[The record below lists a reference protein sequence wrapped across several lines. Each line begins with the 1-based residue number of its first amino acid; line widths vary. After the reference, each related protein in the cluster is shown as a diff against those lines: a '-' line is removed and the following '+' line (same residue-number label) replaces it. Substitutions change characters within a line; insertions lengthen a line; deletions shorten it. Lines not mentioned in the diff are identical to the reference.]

1 MQQVKAGIKAIYLS
15 DWQVAADNNSY
26 STMYPDQSLYS
37 VNSVPNVVER
47 ISNTFRRADEIQ
59 LSKGVNQGDYGYV
72 GFCSYRCR
80 CRSRF
85 WWRC

>member
-1 MQQVKAGIKAIYLS
+1 
-15 DWQVAADNNSY
+15 
-26 STMYPDQSLYS
+26 
-37 VNSVPNVVER
+37 VPNVVER

-59 LSKGVNQGDYGYV
+59 WSKGVNQGDYGYV
-72 GFCSYRCR
+72 GFCTYRCR